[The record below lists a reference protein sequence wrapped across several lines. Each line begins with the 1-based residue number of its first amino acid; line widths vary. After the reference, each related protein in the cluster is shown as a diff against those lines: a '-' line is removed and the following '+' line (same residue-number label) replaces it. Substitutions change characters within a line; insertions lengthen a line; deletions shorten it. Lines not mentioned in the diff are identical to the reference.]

1 MKRIKLSVVGSGISI
16 VHVILGG
23 IIISNSFRYFAVR
36 RTHWGLT
43 HSRMSA
49 KKISRSKIQRM
60 LQILHKKIQATGG
73 KRIHGNNVS
82 SAKFC
87 RIALRSHG
95 ISCPSRC

>member
-43 HSRMSA
+43 HSCMSA
-49 KKISRSKIQRM
+49 KK
-60 LQILHKKIQATGG
+60 
-73 KRIHGNNVS
+73 N
-82 SAKFC
+82 
-87 RIALRSHG
+87 
-95 ISCPSRC
+95 